1 MIKFSAD
8 SEYPFLLVEDN
19 PDDILITK
27 RAFAAG
33 RIYNK
38 LYVVQNGEEA
48 VDFIRKRGKY
58 KDAPTP
64 ALILLDLKLPKV
76 DGFEVLKEIKSDE
89 NLRSIPIIVLTS
101 SEREKD
107 IEEAYKMGC
116 NNYIVKPVSFEN
128 FIKTV
133 VEIRQYWLIISK
145 IPAR

>member
-1 MIKFSAD
+1 MSRLIASPD
-8 SEYPFLLVEDN
+8 YPFLLVEDN
-19 PDDILITK
+19 PDDVLITK
-27 RAFAAG
+27 RAFAMG

-38 LYVVQNGEEA
+38 LYVVQDGEEA
-48 VDFIRKRGKY
+48 IDFVRKRGKY

-76 DGFEVLKEIKSDE
+76 NGFEVLKEIKSDE
-89 NLRSIPIIVLTS
+89 NLKSIPVIVLTS
-101 SEREKD
+101 SERDKD

-133 VEIRQYWLIISK
+133 VEIREYWLIISR
-145 IPAR
+145 IPTR